1 MPCAPPET
9 ERKGQATAGLKFLT
23 RSRAMS
29 SLLLAVATVN
39 LFNYMFAAL
48 VILYVTVSLGV
59 SPGLLGVVL
68 GAASVGALLGSI
80 VTGRLVRAIGVG
92 PSYLVGLIAF
102 PLPLLLV
109 PLAGGPR
116 PLVLLLLFLAE
127 FASGLGVMVLD
138 IAAASLIAALVPDRL
153 RARVSGV
160 FRTVNYGIRPVGA
173 VIGGALGTLIG
184 VRATLWVATAGALLG
199 ALWMIGSPILGMRT
213 LPSATLSATG
223 SPAVPDLEVDADR

>member
-1 MPCAPPET
+1 
-9 ERKGQATAGLKFLT
+9 
-23 RSRAMS
+23 
-29 SLLLAVATVN
+29 
-39 LFNYMFAAL
+39 
-48 VILYVTVSLGV
+48 V

-68 GAASVGALLGSI
+68 GAASVGALLGSV

-102 PLPLLLV
+102 PAPLLLV

-116 PLVLLLLFLAE
+116 PVVLLLLFLAE

-138 IAAASLIAALVPDRL
+138 IAAGSLIAALVPNRL

-173 VIGGALGTLIG
+173 VIGGTLGGLIG

-199 ALWMIGSPILGMRT
+199 ALWMIGSPILRMRT
-213 LPSATLSATG
+213 LPPKPPDAPV
-223 SPAVPDLEVDADR
+223 SPAAGPTGPATTDLEAGADR